1 MQSTMSRSHQPA
13 APNPWIAKGPEFAKA
28 ALIGGTGAMLLVKV
42 FTNTLPLYVHVRY
55 TPLITITGIILLLMA
70 AVQVWM
76 TLRNDEHDHNHDH
89 DDHDGHDHSPITWK
103 SPALLALLVPV
114 ILGLIVPPRALGSSA
129 INTQGFSNTGTGM
142 RTVQTIV
149 DTTSVVDTSQWT
161 LLDYVNALVYKPD
174 HPQLQGQPIET
185 TGFVWRNDDMPEG
198 QFYIARFV
206 VSCCSA
212 DGLAIYL
219 PVQWQGSSELP
230 NDSWVRVRG
239 TIGLEEV
246 PGQPAAV
253 IQAAEIIPIEQPA
266 QPYLYP

>member
-1 MQSTMSRSHQPA
+1 MQTTMSRSHQPA
-13 APNPWIAKGPEFAKA
+13 APNPWLTKGPEFAKA

-55 TPLITITGIILLLMA
+55 TPMITITGIILLVMA
-70 AVQVWM
+70 GVQVWM
-76 TLRNDEHDHNHDH
+76 TLRSEAHDHDHHDH
-89 DDHDGHDHSPITWK
+89 DDGHDHAPITWK

-114 ILGLIVPPRALGSSA
+114 ILGLLVPPRALGSAA

-149 DTTSVVDTSQWT
+149 DSTSVVDTSQWT

-185 TGFVWRNDDMPEG
+185 SGFVWRNADMPEG

-219 PVQWQGSSELP
+219 PVQWEGSNDLP
-230 NDSWVRVRG
+230 NDSWVRVQG

-246 PGQPAAV
+246 QGQPAAV